1 MKQIQQETKKPI
13 NNQTQQETK
22 KQTKKQTQQ
31 RVLLALPMIGLVTL
45 IAACGSNKVS
55 QNVQTELDYRQ
66 QAKVAT
72 QAINEAPS
80 WMSKLPKESGIIY
93 ENGTAISSDFSMADL
108 KAKTMAYVK
117 ICTGAGGKVRSQM
130 KMYRADNDAASVEQ
144 SELTVRS
151 LCPDVDIT
159 GVETVEM
166 KHVAEGNRIRT
177 YVLVALPMGSK
188 NVMKSTKDV
197 QNKSGDAFKELDN
210 ITKEQNAPQAVPQG
224 TAPVTPAK
232 AEPAARAP
240 EARVPAVTAP
250 LAITPMQPS
259 EPVKIEK
266 VEPPLTPAT
275 ARPNVAPA
283 TKMDGTPLE
292 SVRAVG
298 KDSVIVQGSNGADK
312 QVNLIGAT
320 NPDYV
325 AKRAEALNK
334 PGAVIGQA
342 SVQ

>member
-1 MKQIQQETKKPI
+1 MKQIQK
-13 NNQTQQETK
+13 
-22 KQTKKQTQQ
+22 
-31 RVLLALPMIGLVTL
+31 RVLYALPMIGVVTL
-45 IAACGSNKVS
+45 MTACGSPQVS

-72 QAINEAPS
+72 QAINEAPI
-80 WMSKLPKESGIIY
+80 WMSKLPKETGVIY

-197 QNKSGDAFKELDN
+197 QNKSGEAFKELDN
-210 ITKEQNAPQAVPQG
+210 ITKEQNAPQAAPPVAPQV
-224 TAPVTPAK
+224 TAPAK

-240 EARVPAVTAP
+240 EAKAPVVSPPAPTAAAP
-250 LAITPMQPS
+250 IQQS
-259 EPVKIEK
+259 EPVKVER
-266 VEPPLTPAT
+266 VEPPLSPAT

-283 TKMDGTPLE
+283 TKMDGSLLE
-292 SVRAVG
+292 SVKAAG
-298 KDSVIVQGSNGADK
+298 NDSVIVKGVDGADK
-312 QVNLIGAT
+312 QVNLIEAK
-320 NPDYV
+320 NPDYI

-334 PGAVIGQA
+334 PGAVIGQV
-342 SVQ
+342 SVE